1 MTPPACLSTH
11 SIAEFCLSVPAAE
24 FKATPVMSNLYF
36 FIALQLQEIGQPE
49 WISTA
54 AAHALA
60 FLLVLTLAL
69 AVHLATRRVLLT
81 TVRRLVKRSHTQW
94 DDKMVERRV
103 FFRLSHLIPAL
114 VIHYLAPGA
123 LTDMPQAQEA
133 VRALTEVYMIL
144 VGFMTGHALLDAA
157 TDIFQTVDKTKSFPI
172 RGFVQAIKLV
182 IFIITGIFVMSVL
195 LDKSPSVLIGSL
207 GALTA
212 VLMLV
217 FKDSI
222 LGFVAGLHLSAN
234 RMVAKGDWIE
244 LPGYN
249 ADGEVIDITLAT
261 VKVLNWDRTVTS
273 VPTYTLISNSF
284 KNWQSM
290 FASGGRRMKR
300 AVYIDIETV
309 RFCDPQMLDKL
320 QRIALISDYI
330 RDKRDEIQHANTHS
344 GIDAS
349 PTTGTPANG
358 RQMTNIGSFR
368 AYLEAYLR
376 QNPLVHKDMT
386 LLVRQLAPTEHGLPV
401 EIYAFCT
408 DTRWAF
414 YEGHMADIFDHIY
427 GILPEF
433 GLRPFQRPSGHNLR
447 SAMQELHD
455 HANPALDPP
464 TKL

>member
-1 MTPPACLSTH
+1 
-11 SIAEFCLSVPAAE
+11 
-24 FKATPVMSNLYF
+24 MSNLYY
-36 FIALQLQEIGQPE
+36 FIALQLQEIGQSD
-49 WISTA
+49 WISTTTA
-54 AAHALA
+54 RALVL
-60 FLLVLTLAL
+60 LLVLLLAL
-69 AVHLATRRVLLT
+69 AAHLATRRVLLT
-81 TVRRLVKRSHTQW
+81 TVRRLVKRSRTQW

-103 FFRLSHLIPAL
+103 FFRLSHLVPAL
-114 VIHYLAPGA
+114 VIHFLAPGA
-123 LTDMPQAQEA
+123 LIELPVAQEV

-144 VGFMTGHALLDAA
+144 VGFMTGNALLDAA

-261 VKVLNWDRTVTS
+261 VKVRNWDHTVTS

-290 FASGGRRMKR
+290 FASGGRRIKR
-300 AVYIDIETV
+300 AVYIDIESV
-309 RFCDPQMLDKL
+309 RFCDAEMIERL
-320 QRIALISDYI
+320 QSIALISTYL
-330 RDKRDEIQHANTHS
+330 RDKGEDIQRSNEQN
-344 GIDAS
+344 GIDTS
-349 PTTGTPANG
+349 PDTGSPANG
-358 RQMTNIGSFR
+358 RRMTNIGTFR

-376 QNPLVHKDMT
+376 QNPLIHKDMT
-386 LLVRQLAPTEHGLPV
+386 LLVRQLAPTEHGLPIQ
-401 EIYAFCT
+401 IYAFCT

-414 YEGHMADIFDHIY
+414 YEAHMADIFDHIY

-433 GLRPFQRPSGHNLR
+433 ELRPFQRPSGHNLKR
-447 SAMQELHD
+447 AMMELEHQAD
-455 HANPALDPP
+455 
-464 TKL
+464 